1 MNHSQ
6 DYTIS
11 RHPAVWVL
19 SLLLLLLP
27 EQSATP
33 QTDWPYVGGDPG
45 AMRYCPLNQIN
56 RENVQRL
63 QVAWTF
69 NTGGLSPEVRNSAI
83 QCTPI
88 VVDGVMYL
96 TSPDTQV
103 IALEAATGRQ
113 LWRFDP
119 KRSRHRHLYHRGV
132 AYWSESGGRE
142 SKQRILFA
150 TPDGYLYSLDARTG
164 KLDPAFG
171 RDGIVDLRE
180 GIEGDL
186 SGLIYGVS
194 SAPAIFEDLVI
205 LGFSLDESYVAGPG
219 DVRAFSV
226 RTGKEVWRFH
236 TVPRPG
242 EFGHDSWG
250 GESWK
255 DRGGV
260 NNWSGVTVDLKRGLV
275 FVSTGSAGFDFY
287 GGDRHGDNLFANS
300 VIALQARTG
309 KRLWHHQLVH
319 HDLWDYDLPAPPTLV
334 TVTHRSR
341 KIDAVAQ
348 ITKQG
353 FTFLFDRV
361 TGEPLFEIMEQPVP
375 GSDVP
380 GEKTSATQ
388 PFPTKP
394 PPFAHQGFNEDDLTN
409 ISREARAAVRARLEG
424 VRFGPLYT
432 PPSLSGTIYSPG
444 TIGGGNWSGASF
456 DPNTAL
462 LYVNANNLPRV
473 VRLEPTSDPRAP
485 YWDHG
490 YLRLTDHEGY
500 PGVKPPWGTL
510 TAIDLNRGEIR
521 WQVPLGEFP
530 ELTRRGI
537 APTGTPNLG
546 GSIVTAG
553 GLVFI
558 GATMDEKFRAFDSA
572 TGKLLWEYKL
582 PFGGYAT
589 PCTYSVGGRQY
600 VVIAAG
606 GGGKLGTKSGDAY
619 VAFALPETKKP

>member
-1 MNHSQ
+1 MKYSQ
-6 DYTIS
+6 DCKLS
-11 RHPAVWVL
+11 RHSAAWTF
-19 SLLLLLLP
+19 SLLLLLFSD
-27 EQSATP
+27 QAVTP

-45 AMRYCPLNQIN
+45 AMRYCPLDQIN
-56 RENVQRL
+56 RENVQKL

-69 NTGGLSPEVRNSAI
+69 HTGGLSPEVRNSAI

-88 VVDGVMYL
+88 VVEGVMYL

-103 IALEAATGRQ
+103 IALDAATGRE

-119 KRSRHRHLYHRGV
+119 QRSRHRHLYHRGV
-132 AYWSESGGRE
+132 AYWSESGGQGG
-142 SKQRILFA
+142 KQRILFA

-164 KLDPAFG
+164 RLDPAFG
-171 RDGIVDLRE
+171 REGIVDLRE

-205 LGFSLDESYVAGPG
+205 VGFSLDESYVAGPG

-242 EFGHDSWG
+242 EFGHETWR

-260 NNWSGVTVDLKRGLV
+260 NNWSGATLDLKRGLV

-300 VIALQARTG
+300 VIALEARTG
-309 KRLWHHQLVH
+309 KRVWHYQLVH

-334 TVTHRSR
+334 RVTHQGRG
-341 KIDAVAQ
+341 IDAVAQ

-353 FTFLFDRV
+353 FVFLFDRV
-361 TGEPLFEIMEQPVP
+361 TGKPLFEMVERPVP
-375 GSDVP
+375 SSDVP
-380 GEKTSATQ
+380 GEKSSATQ
-388 PFPTKP
+388 PFPVKP
-394 PPFAHQGFNEDDLTN
+394 PPFAHQGFTEDDLTN
-409 ISREARAAVRARLEG
+409 ISREARAAVRAKLEG
-424 VRFGPLYT
+424 ARFGPLYT

-444 TIGGGNWSGASF
+444 TIGGGNWSGAAF
-456 DPNTAL
+456 DPRTGL
-462 LYVNANNLPRV
+462 LYVNANNLPRL
-473 VRLEPTSDPRAP
+473 VRLGLTSDPRAP
-485 YWDHG
+485 YWDYG
-490 YLRLTDHEGY
+490 YLRLTDQEGY

-558 GATMDEKFRAFDSA
+558 GATMDEKFRAFDSV

-619 VAFALPETKKP
+619 LAFALPETKKR